1 MRLVIPTNTPDG
13 LLAKRGAH
21 FGKAP
26 FYVIVDIENDEVKD
40 VDFTPNLGHSGGAC
54 GNAVMNIKNLGADVL
69 IVSGIGPNPLMGFNK
84 IGIKVYYDG
93 VSPTVEESI
102 KKFINNELEEMTPEM
117 SCSNHKF

>member
-1 MRLVIPTNTPDG
+1 MRVVIPTNTPDG

-40 VDFTPNLGHSGGAC
+40 VDFTPNPGHSGGAC
-54 GNAVMNIKNLGADVL
+54 GNAVMNIKNLGVDAL
-69 IVSGIGPNPLMGFNK
+69 IVSGIGANPLMKFRE

-93 VSPTVEESI
+93 ESPIVEESI
-102 KKFINNELEEMTPEM
+102 KKFIDGELKEMTPEM
-117 SCSNHKF
+117 SCSNKF